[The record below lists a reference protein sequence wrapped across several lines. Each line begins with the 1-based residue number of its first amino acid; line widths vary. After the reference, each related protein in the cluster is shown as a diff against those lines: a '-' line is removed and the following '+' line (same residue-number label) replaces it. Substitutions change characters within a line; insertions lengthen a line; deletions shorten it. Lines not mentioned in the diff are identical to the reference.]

1 MHVGTLGIGF
11 MRARLLCV
19 HGSMHMRGSMY
30 ARTSGSGYMH
40 ARTRDASTIVEFLL
54 HTSFCRRHCRSACD
68 ACAVKHLPPA
78 PFVRPILSVLC
89 WRQARP
95 VLISLSVCEFFVL
108 LAFADAGTHAGC
120 CLTVQTL

>member
-40 ARTRDASTIVEFLL
+40 ARTRDGFISQFVAHKFILGTLQPALLLSFSSTRVSAADTVGL
-54 HTSFCRRHCRSACD
+54 HAT
-68 ACAVKHLPPA
+68 
-78 PFVRPILSVLC
+78 
-89 WRQARP
+89 P
-95 VLISLSVCEFFVL
+95 VLSSTYHLRHLCVPFFLFFVGDRQGL
-108 LAFADAGTHAGC
+108 C
-120 CLTVQTL
+120 